1 MRRAIGRLRL
11 PGSPRLLDRDE
22 CLVVVSA
29 TAALSAAYD
38 VSWRVAPDA
47 PERDVPH
54 LSESLARAR
63 RDGRVF
69 LLPPGSRSWLDLR
82 YAYPDTGYALALL
95 LVWSYGASR
104 HDGDEAG
111 SGEHVDHADRHQT
124 RNVEPPAQDQGVA
137 CGAVPQGARV
147 ADCQPGKEP
156 AGQLGGR
163 AVQAARRA
171 GRGHDHAGP
180 PEWCASRSIR
190 RTASPI
196 SSTGTTASANARRA
210 NSAGSSEN
218 TTALPWPTA

>member
-47 PERDVPH
+47 PEQDVPH

-111 SGEHVDHADRHQT
+111 SGGHVAVALWHLRMLSPPHADRMLAD
-124 RNVEPPAQDQGVA
+124 VEAALV
-137 CGAVPQGARV
+137 RHHR
-147 ADCQPGKEP
+147 
-156 AGQLGGR
+156 AGQVTE
-163 AVQAARRA
+163 APV
-171 GRGHDHAGP
+171 RGA
-180 PEWCASRSIR
+180 
-190 RTASPI
+190 
-196 SSTGTTASANARRA
+196 
-210 NSAGSSEN
+210 
-218 TTALPWPTA
+218 

>member
-29 TAALSAAYD
+29 TAALSAAHD

-111 SGEHVDHADRHQT
+111 SGGHV
-124 RNVEPPAQDQGVA
+124 
-137 CGAVPQGARV
+137 
-147 ADCQPGKEP
+147 
-156 AGQLGGR
+156 
-163 AVQAARRA
+163 
-171 GRGHDHAGP
+171 
-180 PEWCASRSIR
+180 ASRCGTCGCCRR
-190 RTASPI
+190 RTRTGCWLTWRPRWS
-196 SSTGTTASANARRA
+196 GTTGPGR
-210 NSAGSSEN
+210 
-218 TTALPWPTA
+218 